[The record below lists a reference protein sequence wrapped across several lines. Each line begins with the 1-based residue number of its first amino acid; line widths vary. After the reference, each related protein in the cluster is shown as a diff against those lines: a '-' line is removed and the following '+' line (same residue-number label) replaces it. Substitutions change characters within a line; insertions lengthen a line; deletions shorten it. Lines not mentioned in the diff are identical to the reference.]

1 MADTEV
7 GAPNSLSASERVVTP
22 GLSAAKDSRV
32 TRSVLEGDGDWESGC
47 EVGAAVGDGAGAP
60 ACGAPAELQNLLIS
74 MSV

>member
-32 TRSVLEGDGDWESGC
+32 TRSVLEGDWESGC
-47 EVGAAVGDGAGAP
+47 EVGVAVDDGAGAP
-60 ACGAPAELQNLLIS
+60 AFGAPAELQKLLIS